1 MARPEK
7 FRLGEILVQ
16 QNLLSQDQLQAA
28 LDEQKKTGRKLGRVF
43 VDKGFVTEEQISEA
57 IARQINAPYIN
68 LKYFNIKP
76 ALVRLLPEAQARRFR
91 ALVLEQRD
99 NAVRVGFADPTDL
112 FAYDEVARLL
122 KRDIDIAVV
131 TESQLLEA
139 VDRVYQRTEEI
150 SGLAKELTAELGEG
164 AVDLGALALT
174 PGLEEAPVV
183 KLLQSVFEAAT
194 QVRASDIH
202 IEPQERSLVIRFRI
216 DGVMHNVYQVPPGVM
231 NAMIARV
238 KLLGRMDVVEKR
250 RPLDGRIKTRNPAG
264 EEVEMRLSTL
274 PTAFGEK
281 MVMRIFDPQTAVKS
295 IEQLG
300 MGEPEAQRWQEL
312 IGRPHGA

>member
-76 ALVRLLPEAQARRFR
+76 AMVRLLPEAQARRFR

-112 FAYDEVARLL
+112 FAFDELQSRLKQTLRLALVSETALLQTLDAVYHATDQIASLAQEVREDLRDGDGFVMPQRARVTVAR
-122 KRDIDIAVV
+122 KR
-131 TESQLLEA
+131 
-139 VDRVYQRTEEI
+139 
-150 SGLAKELTAELGEG
+150 
-164 AVDLGALALT
+164 
-174 PGLEEAPVV
+174 
-183 KLLQSVFEAAT
+183 
-194 QVRASDIH
+194 
-202 IEPQERSLVIRFRI
+202 
-216 DGVMHNVYQVPPGVM
+216 
-231 NAMIARV
+231 
-238 KLLGRMDVVEKR
+238 
-250 RPLDGRIKTRNPAG
+250 
-264 EEVEMRLSTL
+264 
-274 PTAFGEK
+274 
-281 MVMRIFDPQTAVKS
+281 
-295 IEQLG
+295 
-300 MGEPEAQRWQEL
+300 
-312 IGRPHGA
+312 

>member
-16 QNLLSQDQLQAA
+16 QKLLSQEQLQAA
-28 LDEQKKTGRKLGRVF
+28 LEEQKKTGRKLGRVF
-43 VDKGFVTEEQISEA
+43 VDKAFVTEEQISEA

-76 ALVRLLPEAQARRFR
+76 ATVRLLPEAQARRFR
-91 ALVLEQRD
+91 ALVLEERD
-99 NAVRVGFADPTDL
+99 NGVRVGFADPTDL
-112 FAYDEVARLL
+112 FAYDEVARIL
-122 KRDIDIAVV
+122 KREIDIAVV
-131 TESQLLEA
+131 TESQLLET

-194 QVRASDIH
+194 QCAPRTSTSSR
-202 IEPQERSLVIRFRI
+202 RSA
-216 DGVMHNVYQVPPGVM
+216 P
-231 NAMIARV
+231 
-238 KLLGRMDVVEKR
+238 
-250 RPLDGRIKTRNPAG
+250 
-264 EEVEMRLSTL
+264 
-274 PTAFGEK
+274 
-281 MVMRIFDPQTAVKS
+281 
-295 IEQLG
+295 
-300 MGEPEAQRWQEL
+300 W
-312 IGRPHGA
+312 